1 MQHYTLDVCYKYI
14 AGEEYDADS
23 FGIFLNRYQCTH
35 KEDLHTHDFLEL
47 AYVVNGEG
55 KHFVGNTS
63 YNISQGSIFII
74 NNTEAHEFGPL
85 DSSAP
90 LDIINCCFSPSA
102 LAHDIQALNNMNGF
116 RDFFYLEPFFRRE
129 TGFSHRL
136 QLTGNDNITIYQLLT
151 EMLTEFTE
159 KRKGYQLMLKSSL
172 INLLIRVARL
182 YEQFESDMALKTQYD
197 TYWDIVQQAIQYINN
212 HIEEKISLDDV
223 ACMVNFSSSHFS
235 RVFKRVT
242 KKTLFE
248 FITECRLQKAKDYL
262 KNSNKS
268 ITEISH
274 DVGFAS
280 VSYFG
285 QVFKQAFGISPSEY
299 RDLKMTRHSS

>member
-1 MQHYTLDVCYKYI
+1 
-14 AGEEYDADS
+14 
-23 FGIFLNRYQCTH
+23 
-35 KEDLHTHDFLEL
+35 
-47 AYVVNGEG
+47 
-55 KHFVGNTS
+55 
-63 YNISQGSIFII
+63 
-74 NNTEAHEFGPL
+74 
-85 DSSAP
+85 
-90 LDIINCCFSPSA
+90 
-102 LAHDIQALNNMNGF
+102 MNGF

-280 VSYFG
+280 VSYIG